1 MAKQQINPNTVLI
14 IGGVGLG
21 IFILYKPIKAL
32 FDTFGITESK
42 TSKEVQELQTAGN
55 KSPFSP
61 LYWKSIRNAKLMP
74 RAQAEAKVKY
84 IYDSLGFFGDNFAKI
99 LAIFKTLSYKT
110 QVSFL
115 AQVWQEKHKVDL
127 LEALKEGK
135 SKLFWN
141 GLSEKELQ
149 TIIDLV
155 NKLK

>member
-1 MAKQQINPNTVLI
+1 MAQKKIDTNTILI
-14 IGGVGLG
+14 IGAAGLG
-21 IFILYKPIKAL
+21 LFILYKPIKAL

-42 TSKEVQELQTAGN
+42 TSQEVKEIQSSGS

-61 LYWKSIRNAKLMP
+61 LYWKTIRGAKLMP
-74 RAQAEAKVKY
+74 RKQAEAKVQY
-84 IYDSLGFFGDNFAKI
+84 IYDSLGFFGDNYAKI

-115 AQVWQEKHKVDL
+115 AQIWQEKYKVDL
-127 LEALKEGK
+127 FEALKGGK
-135 SKLFWN
+135 SKLPWN
-141 GLSEKELQ
+141 GLSETELQ